1 MIRLILQVFCAIFS
15 GFMEATAIS
24 NEILPAGSPFL
35 ALLCLVPLYPA
46 LYSAKK
52 YRESFGIL
60 FVQALTVHLISSYWL
75 ANFHDFAIFTLGAS
89 AVAEAFMA
97 GLCGIVMFLYPSH
110 RTQAK
115 VLEESGGRRQ
125 YASFLRALWFAASW
139 TFWEW
144 IKSTGF
150 LAYPWGT
157 ISMAAY
163 SWKILTQIASVT
175 GVWGITFIYALFNAL
190 LGEGII
196 LLSTTNYA
204 QSKRTMI
211 ATWRTEA
218 VFVSV
223 IFGTV
228 ALYGAAEYFMPRTPV
243 KALNTII
250 VQQNIDP
257 WDGGESTSIA
267 ISKKLTEQKINEL
280 SAQRT
285 RADLVLWSEGV
296 LGHTFPASRFFYTQY
311 PPDES
316 ISAFVKRMGVPF
328 IMGGQAMLNQ
338 ARRRYGNAA
347 VLYDKNGDYAGFYC
361 KMHLVPFA
369 EVIPYADNVLMQKLL
384 NKIVGFSSGWTP
396 GRQYVLFQI
405 PIQSFPT
412 SPTPLEYRNNTYTTI
427 PLSMDGYADPQVT
440 DTFIQNNGVNPDAT
454 VSFTTPICFE
464 DAFSDVLGK
473 LHAMGSDVFMNITN
487 DSWSETN
494 SSEYQHF
501 VAASYCAI
509 EYRTTLVRCANA
521 GYSVVVD
528 PAGRIIAD
536 LPVFTEA
543 ALATSVPIYQHTTT
557 IYEKCGDW
565 FAYLCFIFMAGFA
578 LYYFV
583 QLWRTSEGRATR
595 AVQNASSAAEDATV
609 AHAKRPAAK
618 KQTVAKAKLPA
629 AKKQTVAKPKLP
641 AAKKQTVVQR
651 KSPATKKTAKRVQKK
666 TPTQKKALPS
676 ERVFKKQ
683 NSMKDAKRK

>member
-243 KALNTII
+243 KALNTIG
-250 VQQNIDP
+250 P
-257 WDGGESTSIA
+257 GTTSAMRGARNVCALRKSALSLIA
-267 ISKKLTEQKINEL
+267 TSLLDE
-280 SAQRT
+280 
-285 RADLVLWSEGV
+285 RAPSVSGFFLAGSSVGCVWCSLVFWYTF
-296 LGHTFPASRFFYTQY
+296 LGSFFYG
-311 PPDES
+311 S
-316 ISAFVKRMGVPF
+316 
-328 IMGGQAMLNQ
+328 
-338 ARRRYGNAA
+338 
-347 VLYDKNGDYAGFYC
+347 
-361 KMHLVPFA
+361 
-369 EVIPYADNVLMQKLL
+369 
-384 NKIVGFSSGWTP
+384 
-396 GRQYVLFQI
+396 
-405 PIQSFPT
+405 
-412 SPTPLEYRNNTYTTI
+412 LE
-427 PLSMDGYADPQVT
+427 
-440 DTFIQNNGVNPDAT
+440 
-454 VSFTTPICFE
+454 
-464 DAFSDVLGK
+464 
-473 LHAMGSDVFMNITN
+473 
-487 DSWSETN
+487 
-494 SSEYQHF
+494 
-501 VAASYCAI
+501 
-509 EYRTTLVRCANA
+509 AN
-521 GYSVVVD
+521 
-528 PAGRIIAD
+528 
-536 LPVFTEA
+536 
-543 ALATSVPIYQHTTT
+543 
-557 IYEKCGDW
+557 
-565 FAYLCFIFMAGFA
+565 
-578 LYYFV
+578 
-583 QLWRTSEGRATR
+583 
-595 AVQNASSAAEDATV
+595 
-609 AHAKRPAAK
+609 
-618 KQTVAKAKLPA
+618 
-629 AKKQTVAKPKLP
+629 
-641 AAKKQTVVQR
+641 
-651 KSPATKKTAKRVQKK
+651 
-666 TPTQKKALPS
+666 
-676 ERVFKKQ
+676 
-683 NSMKDAKRK
+683 